1 MSFLRDLFGG
11 QREMAAE
18 DRTSALAFLVEL
30 NALRAIQ
37 DDEATRYNSA
47 LAKWGGAMIPG
58 GEGLREVASAARK
71 MADVNSDVV
80 RRHAA
85 ISPIPDVAGPC
96 FGAWW
101 QSWQLLDQCR
111 RGRQPVMR
119 GCARE
124 QHPARRG
131 FNRYSPKRG
140 RLARWRSRRRLS
152 YYDGSASQPRR
163 QGNSSRQASG
173 PLVSR
178 VRRWAEG
185 KTAELRGPL
194 SRVQQVP
201 RRRVVGL
208 YLLRRDNLPARAIA
222 NPP

>member
-101 QSWQLLDQCR
+101 QSWQLLDQ
-111 RGRQPVMR
+111 
-119 GCARE
+119 
-124 QHPARRG
+124 
-131 FNRYSPKRG
+131 
-140 RLARWRSRRRLS
+140 W
-152 YYDGSASQPRR
+152 
-163 QGNSSRQASG
+163 SSRAAAGYEGMCEGATPRASG
-173 PLVSR
+173 IQQVL
-178 VRRWAEG
+178 AEEG
-185 KTAELRGPL
+185 KARQMAIKEEAK
-194 SRVQQVP
+194 
-201 RRRVVGL
+201 
-208 YLLRRDNLPARAIA
+208 LLRRLGVTAEEARQLIEAGERA
-222 NPP
+222 AR